1 MAFGHFLL
9 GSHNLMVTALGLCMK
24 WPLVPHVMLFV
35 SQILFFAT
43 YHNFFSF
50 VEHKFTYPARL
61 ATHVDRHS

>member
-35 SQILFFAT
+35 SQILFLP
-43 YHNFFSF
+43 HIIIFSPSLN
-50 VEHKFTYPARL
+50 TSL
-61 ATHVDRHS
+61 LTLQG